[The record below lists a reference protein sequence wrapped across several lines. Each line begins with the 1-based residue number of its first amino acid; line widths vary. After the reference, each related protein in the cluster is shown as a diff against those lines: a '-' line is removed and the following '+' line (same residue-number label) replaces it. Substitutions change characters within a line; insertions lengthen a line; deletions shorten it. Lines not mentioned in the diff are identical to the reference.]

1 MYEIAKIINLN
12 KYINHEKELPYYQ
25 NWDFLQPV
33 LIEILFRCNLHLLPK
48 LKECSGPMIIT
59 QNKA

>member
-33 LIEILFRCNLHLLPK
+33 LIGILFRCNLHLLPK
-48 LKECSGPMIIT
+48 LKEC
-59 QNKA
+59 